1 MKTVGLSF
9 GSHDTAYATFDG
21 MDLIIHEELER
32 HSRIKECD
40 GDALD
45 FYKAR
50 QGSLDGV
57 DTLAHFP
64 HGDFKHYPANWKEL
78 EAASARGELELI
90 EVGHHCAHAANAFY
104 SSRFDEALIITLDG
118 GGWDRVQGEL
128 KASSFTAWVGS
139 GTKINPIKYSWD
151 FNIGV
156 SWQRLTSQVFG
167 LSGGGPPVGC
177 QAGSVM
183 AMAALGDSRN
193 FMDLDYSIF
202 NHSFSFSKYST
213 LEEQA
218 RYDLAARVQELT
230 ELKVREEI
238 SNLLKDNPSKF
249 LCLSGGVFLNSV
261 LSGKIT
267 NWFKLDGVYIP
278 PVPYDSGLSIG
289 CGQYVLHHI
298 HDYPRVEWDDCASSY
313 LGRSYEYDDIKSSL
327 ESSGVSYKEF
337 VSDDDVLELLDGQK
351 IVSVFGGRSESGRR
365 ALGNRSILADP
376 RNATMKDLIN
386 EKVKH
391 RQWFRPFAPS
401 ILRERV
407 SDWFIKDIDSP
418 YMSYVVPFKDDMKN
432 KVPAV
437 VHFDGTA
444 RLQTVTEKQ
453 NEWYWNFLNKW
464 EKRSGVPILLNTSFN
479 DREPIV
485 ETPSDAISC
494 FSRTDID
501 YLYFYNCGILAW
513 KA

>member
-1 MKTVGLSF
+1 
-9 GSHDTAYATFDG
+9 
-21 MDLIIHEELER
+21 
-32 HSRIKECD
+32 
-40 GDALD
+40 
-45 FYKAR
+45 
-50 QGSLDGV
+50 
-57 DTLAHFP
+57 
-64 HGDFKHYPANWKEL
+64 NWKEL

-183 AMAALGDSRN
+183 AMAALGDSSN

-202 NHSFSFSKYST
+202 NHSFSFSKYAT

-278 PVPYDSGLSIG
+278 P
-289 CGQYVLHHI
+289 
-298 HDYPRVEWDDCASSY
+298 
-313 LGRSYEYDDIKSSL
+313 
-327 ESSGVSYKEF
+327 
-337 VSDDDVLELLDGQK
+337 
-351 IVSVFGGRSESGRR
+351 
-365 ALGNRSILADP
+365 
-376 RNATMKDLIN
+376 
-386 EKVKH
+386 
-391 RQWFRPFAPS
+391 
-401 ILRERV
+401 
-407 SDWFIKDIDSP
+407 
-418 YMSYVVPFKDDMKN
+418 
-432 KVPAV
+432 
-437 VHFDGTA
+437 
-444 RLQTVTEKQ
+444 
-453 NEWYWNFLNKW
+453 
-464 EKRSGVPILLNTSFN
+464 
-479 DREPIV
+479 
-485 ETPSDAISC
+485 
-494 FSRTDID
+494 
-501 YLYFYNCGILAW
+501 
-513 KA
+513 